1 MIKIEEKVSA
11 IVPAYNESRN
21 IGRVLKVLGD
31 CDFVDEI
38 IVVDDGSTDK
48 TPEIILSFHDKRI
61 RLIRHKEN
69 QGKGSAMGS
78 GIRAAQ
84 NNLLLFLDSDLVGLK
99 KEHIL
104 KILSPVIFS
113 READLSL
120 GVFSLKKWHKYTST
134 KIANRVWPGISG
146 QRAIYKKFLPPMDKI
161 KKSRFGVDLLITRSV
176 PKTRRAIVVLE
187 GLSQVIK
194 ENKTPDPVDVIRNR
208 IKMYQEVSKTL
219 KEILAEENKVKARQR
234 SSH

>member
-1 MIKIEEKVSA
+1 MIEIKENISA
-11 IVPAYNESRN
+11 IIPAYNEAKN
-21 IGRVLKVLGD
+21 IGKVLDILKD
-31 CDFVDEI
+31 CTFIDEI
-38 IVVDDGSTDK
+38 IVVNDGSTDQTSEVVK
-48 TPEIILSFHDKRI
+48 KASDKRLRI
-61 RLIRHKEN
+61 IEHEQN
-69 QGKGSAMGS
+69 QGKGAAMAT
-78 GIRAAQ
+78 GIQ
-84 NNLLLFLDSDLVGLK
+84 NSKNDLLLFLDSDLVGLK

-104 KILSPVIFS
+104 KILSPVVFS

-161 KKSRFGVDLLITRSV
+161 KKSRFGVDLLITRNV
-176 PKTRRAIVVLE
+176 PKTRRAIVILE
-187 GLSQVIK
+187 GFSQVIK

-219 KEILAEENKVKARQR
+219 KEILSDEKKLKARSR
-234 SSH
+234 SLR